1 VTYTV
6 AKILGH
12 DALYEHLINAFIYII
27 KITAHTIFVLSIQ
40 PNTVNFKH
48 TG

>member
-6 AKILGH
+6 AKAMGH
-12 DALYEHLINAFIYII
+12 DALDGHLINAFISII
-27 KITAHTIFVLSIQ
+27 KITAHTIFVLIIQ